1 MNVDITKIKEKNVST
16 FMGYV
21 ENIRRIRNVINHYE
35 PLIPFLLNNIK
46 EKHLKDSQ
54 IIKTIE
60 FLATYSEPII
70 IMPYI
75 PVTDYNKKKVAV
87 LKKVQ
92 QVMQKS
98 NKL

>member
-1 MNVDITKIKEKNVST
+1 MILKELLTLFISIKYLDEFGS
-16 FMGYV
+16 
-21 ENIRRIRNVINHYE
+21 
-35 PLIPFLLNNIK
+35 LSWNNIK
-46 EKHLKDSQ
+46 EKHLEDSQ

-70 IMPYI
+70 IIMPYI
-75 PVTDYNKKKVAV
+75 PVTDYNKKKVAI

-92 QVMQKS
+92 QVIQRS

>member
-1 MNVDITKIKEKNVST
+1 MEFS
-16 FMGYV
+16 
-21 ENIRRIRNVINHYE
+21 
-35 PLIPFLLNNIK
+35 PLNYNIK

-70 IMPYI
+70 ITMPYI
-75 PVTDYNKKKVAV
+75 SVTDYNKKKVAV